1 MNGFYF
7 HPRAVFELYIKSPAL
22 LAVCEVVLFN
32 ARYNTAVVNG
42 ITVKSGQC
50 LMTLDDIAEIS
61 GVSLSQV
68 RTAIK
73 RFVADGGIR
82 TENMGRK
89 GILITL
95 LPAFSCEGERVK
107 AKEKKES
114 YTYGKNTWQ
123 KPKITPDPNASYD
136 LARAEARAKAKV
148 RNSKSVKDSERNHKL
163 LSLPHI

>member
-7 HPRAVFELYIKSPAL
+7 HPRAVFEMYIKSPTV

-50 LMTLDDIAEIS
+50 LMKLEDIAEIS

-73 RFVADGGIR
+73 RFVADGGIS
-82 TENMGRK
+82 TENMGKK
-89 GILITL
+89 GLLITL
-95 LPAFSCEGERVK
+95 LPPFSCEGERVK
-107 AKEKKES
+107 AKEKKGQGS
-114 YTYGKNTWQ
+114 YPKKTDN
-123 KPKITPDPNASYD
+123 KPDITPDPNASYD

-148 RNSKSVKDSERNHKL
+148 PEFKKRER
-163 LSLPHI
+163 